1 MTLKKTVFKIDS
13 KNLETINKINA
24 KYDINQHW
32 LINKAI
38 EEYCNKQNNIDSF
51 FYDKTYYKFYCNILK
66 NIFLKYHISKNN
78 LVAPFIFETING
90 DIMITAELKRIYNRK
105 LKSIDKPILK
115 MNEILNLFKY
125 ILYTN
130 NLNSDICIRK
140 QKRLV
145 FYNNTMQ
152 NGRVQGWVI
161 NKNIFIDIIDFINN
175 NKY

>member
-13 KNLETINKINA
+13 KNLETINKINE
-24 KYDINQHW
+24 KYNINQHW

-38 EEYCNKQNNIDSF
+38 EEYCNKQNNIDIF
-51 FYDKTYYKFYCNILK
+51 FYDKTYYKFYCGILK
-66 NIFLKYHISKNN
+66 NILLKYHISKNN
-78 LVAPFIFETING
+78 LVAPFIFETIDG

-105 LKSIDKPILK
+105 LKSIGKPILK

-125 ILYTN
+125 ILHTN
-130 NLNSDICIRK
+130 NLNSDICIKK
-140 QKRLV
+140 QKRVV

-152 NGRVQGWVI
+152 NGRIQGWVI
-161 NKNIFIDIIDFINN
+161 DKNIFVNIIDFINN